1 MLTVVF
7 PAAKW
12 KGYLA
17 VSNGCPLSH
26 RAFSRPLWR
35 AGGPSLCAATV
46 AVVRALRWTRSPLF
60 TPRTAGRCSSSR
72 DSHRVALGPSTRSC
86 LRRLFRVSRGA
97 LRSLLPWPAHCYLN
111 EKKEVENPSLPD
123 YTSAKDQ
130 GVCPNLEPKLT
141 DKMRLALHTV
151 ICCCVFTMVLPLGK
165 GSTEDLNSS
174 LKKRFKEWLQ
184 THMKRDL
191 GNILMTADEKYS
203 DMHVGL
209 QQGDSAKMS
218 PPPLSIGLKIRPRRS
233 TSKAS
238 GCALGT
244 CRESQQVIGVAEVP
258 RRPIGAASQG
268 FPNTG
273 EMEASDVL
281 KLRVILDDVNAERLI
296 LPS

>member
-1 MLTVVF
+1 
-7 PAAKW
+7 
-12 KGYLA
+12 
-17 VSNGCPLSH
+17 
-26 RAFSRPLWR
+26 
-35 AGGPSLCAATV
+35 
-46 AVVRALRWTRSPLF
+46 
-60 TPRTAGRCSSSR
+60 
-72 DSHRVALGPSTRSC
+72 
-86 LRRLFRVSRGA
+86 
-97 LRSLLPWPAHCYLN
+97 
-111 EKKEVENPSLPD
+111 
-123 YTSAKDQ
+123 
-130 GVCPNLEPKLT
+130 
-141 DKMRLALHTV
+141 MRLALHTV

-244 CRESQQVIGVAEVP
+244 CVYHDLIHKLHKIHNDDQKEPKAPTKKIGCKGYGRRRRSLLDVALLSIQTRRQKRSTEAGQQMHIHKSPCIVA
-258 RRPIGAASQG
+258 
-268 FPNTG
+268 
-273 EMEASDVL
+273 
-281 KLRVILDDVNAERLI
+281 
-296 LPS
+296 